1 MTKTKITP
9 ITLEGILR
17 VIGVKYIYI
26 LSYFI
31 WLTSEAKP

>member
-17 VIGVKYIYI
+17 VIGVKYILFYMA
-26 LSYFI
+26 YF
-31 WLTSEAKP
+31 

>member
-17 VIGVKYIYI
+17 VIGVKYIYPI
-26 LSYFI
+26 LLYMAYF
-31 WLTSEAKP
+31 

>member
-17 VIGVKYIYI
+17 VIGVKYIYSI
-26 LSYFI
+26 LFYMAYF
-31 WLTSEAKP
+31 